1 MLSPSVGGLQTT
13 TDYKIIIPFYGYAA
27 LSILTGTILL
37 LFNTDV
43 LGIGFQHPHILA
55 ITHVMTL
62 GWGTMTILG
71 ASYQLLPVL
80 IEGELNSEFLGYL
93 TFILSAIGIPILVI
107 GFYTFHTGWVMKTGA
122 VIVNLGVICYVINV
136 IVSSI
141 KSKKRNVHA
150 WFIIAASL
158 WLFSTT
164 FYGLLLVWNFNTP
177 FLGSNSWSYLSIH
190 AHLGLIGW
198 FLLLVV
204 GVGSRLIPLFMI
216 SKYSN
221 NKILWWIFALVN
233 LSLIIFLFFRGFGV
247 DPIYYYLPIVL
258 VLLGVLLFVK
268 FCFKARKGR
277 IRRNVDDQVKTSL
290 ISVVM
295 MLLPILSLITV
306 VFLLPASSLSNIVL
320 LYGFCILFG
329 WITAIIFGMT
339 FKTLPFIVWSK
350 VYKGLGHTGRIPA
363 PKDMF
368 SDRIFKTMI
377 VSYLSGFVLFSAG
390 LIILNQILLKIGTIA
405 LVLAAF
411 LYLYNVSKTIFHKQ
425 QLRDK

>member
-1 MLSPSVGGLQTT
+1 MAAIGGLQTT
-13 TDYKIIIPFYGYAA
+13 TDYRIILPFYGYAA
-27 LSILTGTILL
+27 LSILVGTVLL

-43 LGIGFQHPHILA
+43 LEIGYHHPHILA

-80 IEGELNSEFLGYL
+80 IEGELDSDFLGYL
-93 TFILSAIGIPILVI
+93 TFILAGIGIPILVT
-107 GFYTFHTGWVMKTGA
+107 GFYLFHTGWVLKTGA
-122 VIVNLGVICYVINV
+122 VIVNLGVLCYVINV
-136 IVSSI
+136 LVSSI
-141 KSKKRNVHA
+141 KSEKRNVHA
-150 WFIIAASL
+150 WFIVTASL

-177 FLGSNSWSYLSIH
+177 FLGNDSWSYLSIH

-221 NKILWWIFALVN
+221 NKLLWWIYALVN
-233 LSLIIFLFFRGFGV
+233 SSLISFLFFKGFGV
-247 DPIYYYLPIVL
+247 DPICYYLSIIL
-258 VLLGVLLFVK
+258 VLLGVILFIV

-277 IRRNVDDQVKTSL
+277 IRRNVDDQVKASL
-290 ISVVM
+290 ISVTM
-295 MLLPILSLITV
+295 MVLPILTLITV
-306 VFLLPASSLSNIVL
+306 LFFLPESNFSNIIL

-368 SDRIFKTMI
+368 SDKIFRTMI
-377 VSYLSGFVLFSAG
+377 ISYLSGFILFAAG
-390 LIILNQILLKIGTIA
+390 LIILNQILLKIGTAA

-411 LYLYNVSKTIFHKQ
+411 LYLYNVSKTLFHKQ
-425 QLRDK
+425 QLRNK

>member
-1 MLSPSVGGLQTT
+1 MASIGGLQTT
-13 TDYKIIIPFYGYAA
+13 TDYKIILPFYAYAA
-27 LSILTGTILL
+27 VSILVGTVLL

-43 LGIGFQHPHILA
+43 LELGFHHPHILA

-80 IEGELNSEFLGYL
+80 IEGELESDFLGYL

-107 GFYTFHTGWVMKTGA
+107 GFYIFHTGWVLKTGA
-122 VIVNLGVICYVINV
+122 VIVNLGVLCYVVNV
-136 IVSSI
+136 LLSSF

-150 WFIIAASL
+150 WFILTASL

-177 FLGSNSWSYLSIH
+177 FLGNDSWNYLTIH

-216 SKYSN
+216 SKYAN
-221 NKILWWIFALVN
+221 DKLLWWIYALVN
-233 LSLIIFLFFRGFGV
+233 LSLVSFLFFRGYRAASF
-247 DPIYYYLPIVL
+247 YYYISIML
-258 VLLGVLLFVK
+258 VLIGVILFII

-277 IRRNVDDQVKTSL
+277 IRKNVDEQVKASL
-290 ISVVM
+290 ISVTM
-295 MLLPILSLITV
+295 MLLPILTLITV
-306 VFLLPASSLSNIVL
+306 LFILPASNFSNIVL

-368 SDRIFKTMI
+368 SDRVFSAMI
-377 VSYLSGFVLFSAG
+377 VSYLSGFVLFSIG

-411 LYLYNVSKTIFHKQ
+411 LYLYNVSKTLFHKQ
-425 QLRDK
+425 QLRNK